1 MNTYYVLSEGFDPRE
16 NLALEGYIINNC
28 RSDEVWLYLWQ
39 NRNTV
44 GIGRNQN
51 PWREGK
57 VHTLEED
64 GGHLARDACAPIL
77 RRRSRIS

>member
-51 PWREGK
+51 P
-57 VHTLEED
+57 
-64 GGHLARDACAPIL
+64 
-77 RRRSRIS
+77 